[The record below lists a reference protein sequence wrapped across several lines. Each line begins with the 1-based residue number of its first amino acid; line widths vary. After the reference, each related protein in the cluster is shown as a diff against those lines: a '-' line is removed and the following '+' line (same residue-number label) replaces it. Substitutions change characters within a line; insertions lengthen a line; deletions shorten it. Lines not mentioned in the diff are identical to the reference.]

1 MNSFR
6 MSVVQVFQKI
16 KSSMG
21 STSQYKFGVLTRI
34 VRHMRERHMAG
45 EDHPLN
51 LEEILDE
58 TSQLDV
64 STKTRTW
71 LATEAL
77 KQNPKLEVVEGDKF
91 MYKPPFK
98 LRDKKSLIRLLKKKD
113 LNGEGGI
120 FYDDVNES
128 LPRAEKIVQN
138 LTADAKII
146 QIPRPCDKR
155 KVLFYYDHTTD
166 LDIDEE
172 FIKQW
177 RSVSVDGVDEAKIEE
192 YLSKQGIS
200 SMRDQGAK
208 KFAMPKRKNNKKVRK
223 FKAPRD
229 NEHMAGVLEDYSDM
243 TAQKADR

>member
-1 MNSFR
+1 M
-6 MSVVQVFQKI
+6 FQKI

-177 RSVSVDGVDEAKIEE
+177 RSVSVDGVDEDKIEE
-192 YLSKQGIS
+192 YLTKQGIS
-200 SMRDQGAK
+200 SMRDHGK
-208 KFAMPKRKNNKKVRK
+208 PRVMMHKRKKPKKRVTV
-223 FKAPRD
+223 PRD
-229 NEHMAGVLEDYSDM
+229 NLHMKGVLEDYSEL
-243 TAQKADR
+243 TASKGDK